1 MVDANDLV
9 GLLSTP
15 YKYATPEQ
23 IKRAQEHAYALQR
36 QPENEKYT
44 NWTQGMRDIANAL
57 VGRSILSGS
66 TQADYEQRQQAGQT
80 QAQTLTDI
88 QNRIQGQQSN
98 PGFQSSAP
106 QVSPITT
113 GSVQPKLPPQL
124 IEDVIKKKEDEGG
137 PNPTSPTAPQAPIAD
152 QLKPTMKLG
161 GPVPPDDETTPK
173 APALQQ
179 IAQATGIPPAVTH
192 PAGNVHQD
200 NLAKMLADPRIPAD
214 QKAQIQ
220 KMMIEGATPVNRETA
235 QGVQQLRPSNPS
247 ESSIPGAQQ
256 FNPISIGNIHTIQKI
271 TTNPKGE
278 SKSEVML
285 PNGKWGSFDE
295 ANQYIRNQEE
305 KTTRQV
311 GTATHETTEYAN
323 LHRKL
328 IDSAYSTG
336 GAHDDMT
343 HIRAAQG
350 MMEDPKF
357 IHGTAQEQRTHIRNF
372 VDTVTGNDP
381 GDAAATS
388 TFIKLIAGNTLNDIK
403 SLGDAHTGP
412 VRVGEMNL
420 INKMN
425 AQPDLP
431 MGAMRAVL
439 DLTARSKQRII
450 DMADLSMK
458 YRKEHGSLDEGFDR
472 EVAKFRNEHPLISD
486 TEIKNYNKLFQKP
499 TEGEKPVFNTI
510 PEGKHLGRQFRE
522 IP

>member
-1 MVDANDLV
+1 MVDASDLL
-9 GLLSTP
+9 GFLSTP
-15 YKYATPEQ
+15 YKNATPEQ
-23 IKRAQEHAYALQR
+23 IKRAQEHAYALMK

-44 NWTQGMRDIANAL
+44 HWSQGARDIVNAL
-57 VGRSILSGS
+57 VGRGMINDT
-66 TQADYEQRQQAGQT
+66 TQADYTQRQQAGQT

-88 QNRIQGQQSN
+88 QNRAQNNSGVQ
-98 PGFQSSAP
+98 PPAP
-106 QVSPITT
+106 QASPITT
-113 GSVQPKLPPQL
+113 GSTQKLPPQL
-124 IEDVIKKKEDEGG
+124 IEDVIKKNEEEGG
-137 PNPTSPTAPQAPIAD
+137 PNPTAPTAPQAPQAPIAD

-161 GPVPPDDETTPK
+161 GPVPPEDAQTEKPN
-173 APALQQ
+173 LQQ

-200 NLAKMLADPRIPAD
+200 NLARMLADPRIPAD

-220 KMMIEGATPVNRETA
+220 KMMIEGATPANRETA
-235 QGVQQLRPSNPS
+235 QGIQQVRPSNPG
-247 ESSIPGAQQ
+247 ETSSPGNTTYHP
-256 FNPISIGNIHTIQKI
+256 FSVGDFHTIQRLTIKPDGK
-271 TTNPKGE
+271 TVNEVQTPDGGW
-278 SKSEVML
+278 KSISDI
-285 PNGKWGSFDE
+285 KSIQRDWK
-295 ANQYIRNQEE
+295 E
-305 KTTRQV
+305 KDVRQV
-311 GTATHETTEYAN
+311 GTAEHETTEYAA

-522 IP
+522 IQ